1 MNLLAKGYLLI
12 AFPLVCHIMFVAFL
26 GTQLWQIKENL
37 IAVHRTQ
44 QIVGKTQHL
53 ISEMVPIFAE
63 VNYKTDIDLQ
73 RTELRKRVGDI
84 QQLADMTIGTPEHA
98 AFENLLERTR
108 GQQRLIDWIDH
119 QQRVGWTDQTRNMLD
134 AKLWEQTHS
143 LTDAA
148 AGIISAQEQRAQTLP
163 RVKPMEASVTY
174 TLNTALVVSI
184 FASIALAFYYALTIR
199 KPLMHL
205 MTNGQLLSGRRDLEP
220 ELVGTDELSQL
231 DGLFHRVSDAIS
243 QATAKERDLFLN
255 ATDLICS
262 INTNGIFTRVNP
274 FAHEMLAI
282 APADLTG
289 TSIIDLVVPEDCASV
304 DRWLSHMID
313 GRANDIVEFRLKKEG
328 AEILTQWSSF
338 FSAIDASLFCVAHD
352 ITELRQVE
360 QLKKDFVNMVAH
372 DLRSPLTSL
381 LGSMTLISEGVLG
394 ELPDEAMGEVVRAE
408 RNIEKVIGF
417 VNDLLDFQK
426 MQDGKLSIKRK
437 EHDLAEVVKDAV
449 RMVQTVGDA
458 QGVGIEIPEGTFIAQ
473 FDSERLLQVVVNLL
487 ANAIKF
493 SPQQKDAKIE
503 VKIQDLVDSIRLSVR
518 DHGPGVPA
526 AMQQSIFE
534 PFVQLPGEQMSQGT
548 GLGLAICKL
557 ILEAHEGSV
566 GVQDAIGGG
575 AEFWIQ
581 FPKK

>member
-1 MNLLAKGYLLI
+1 MKLLAKGYLLI
-12 AFPLVCHIMFVAFL
+12 AFPLVCHILFVAFL

-44 QIVGKTQHL
+44 QIVGNTQHL
-53 ISEMVPIFAE
+53 LSEMVPVVAQL
-63 VNYKTDIDLQ
+63 NYEADIDLQ
-73 RTELRKRVGDI
+73 RSALRKRVSDV
-84 QQLADMTIGTPEHA
+84 QQLADLTIGTPEHA
-98 AFENLLERTR
+98 AFENLLSLMNREQ
-108 GQQRLIDWIDH
+108 GLIDWISQ
-119 QQRVGWTDQTRNMLD
+119 QQRVGWTVETRNMLD

-143 LTDAA
+143 LADAA
-148 AGIISAQEQRAQTLP
+148 AGIISAQEIRAQTLP
-163 RVKPMEASVTY
+163 QVKPMEASVTY

-184 FASIALAFYYALTIR
+184 FVSIALAFYYALTIR

-205 MTNGQLLSGRRDLEP
+205 LTNGQLLSGRRDLEP
-220 ELVGTDELSQL
+220 ELVGADELSQL
-231 DGLFHRVSDAIS
+231 DRLFHSVSKAIS

-262 INTNGIFTRVNP
+262 IDTNGIFTRVNP
-274 FAHEMLAI
+274 FAQEMLAV

-289 TSIIDLVVPEDCASV
+289 TSIIDLVVPEDCATA
-304 DRWLSHMID
+304 DRWLSHMTD
-313 GRANDIVEFRLKKEG
+313 GRGSDIVEFRLKKAD

-338 FSAIDASLFCVAHD
+338 FSVIDASLFCVAHD

-360 QLKKDFVNMVAH
+360 QLKQDFVNMVAH

-394 ELPDEAMGEVVRAE
+394 EMPNQAMAEVVRAE

-437 EHDLAEVVKDAV
+437 EHDLADVVEDAV
-449 RMVQTVGDA
+449 RMVEGVGDA
-458 QGVGIEIPEGTFIAQ
+458 RGVRIETPKGTFVAR

-493 SPQQKDAKIE
+493 SPQHEETKIE
-503 VKIQDLVDSIRLSVR
+503 VKIQDLGDSIRLSVR

-526 AMQQSIFE
+526 AMQRSIFE
-534 PFVQLPGEQMSQGT
+534 PFVQVPGEQMSQGT

-557 ILEAHEGSV
+557 ILEAHDGSV
-566 GVQDAIGGG
+566 GVQDATDGG
-575 AEFWIQ
+575 AEFWFQ
-581 FPKK
+581 LPK